1 VGNESLLLSD
11 TSAEEHSLPPAAL
24 ALAALGIVFGDIGTS
39 PLYAFRQCFTS
50 VLHIAPTHDNVLGIV
65 SLILWSLIL
74 IVFVRYIGMVMKVS
88 HDGEGGILALLA
100 FVLPPVRRGVPPK
113 ATWLTFLIILGA
125 GMLFG
130 DGIITP
136 AVSVLSSVE
145 GLEVATAAAKP
156 FVLPVAVAVLAVLF
170 YVQKRGTQRIGN
182 VFGPVM
188 LVWFLTIAA
197 LGVGAIVLHPSVLN
211 AIDPWYIVTF
221 FFHHGV
227 AAIAVFGAIVL
238 CVSGVEALYAD
249 MSHFGRGPIAVSW
262 TFVVFP
268 ALALNYIGQGAL
280 VLRDP
285 NAIVNPFYNLVPPGL
300 LLVVVGIATLA
311 TIIASQ
317 ALISGVFTLTKQAIS
332 LGFIPR
338 MRVVYTSMV
347 HRGQIYVPAV
357 NGLLA
362 VACIALVL
370 SFRSSERLA
379 NAYGLAVAVTMVVTS
394 IAYYVVVKDK
404 LGWSPWKAALT
415 TAPFLLIE
423 CIFVIGSLPKIPEGG
438 WFPLAVS
445 LVVFVIASTW
455 RAGRRRIALS
465 HVEQSEPVEQF
476 LAEIGDR
483 LGRPYHGTA
492 VFLTADPQGVPFVL
506 RHHWARTHSIDERI
520 VLLTIAPTN
529 DPYLREEQRVV
540 VERLSPSLVRVTA
553 YFGFMEKL
561 HIKYIVK
568 ACATSGL
575 HLDDPDTTYY
585 LADPQIVPKDRGLW
599 RAWRRALFVF
609 LRQNSRPV
617 GATLGIPADSQAKL
631 GLEVPM

>member
-1 VGNESLLLSD
+1 LSD
-11 TSAEEHSLPPAAL
+11 ANAERRSLPPAAL

-50 VLHIAPTHDNVLGIV
+50 VLHVAPTHDNVLGIV

-100 FVLPPVRRGVPPK
+100 FVLPPVRRGVPPRG
-113 ATWLTFLIILGA
+113 TWLTFLIILGA

-145 GLEVATAAAKP
+145 GLAVATTAAKP
-156 FVLPVAVAVLAVLF
+156 FVIPVAVAVLAILF
-170 YVQKRGTQRIGN
+170 FVQKRGTQKIGN

-188 LVWFLTIAA
+188 LLWFATIGL
-197 LGVGAIVLHPSVLN
+197 LGLGAIVRDPGVLW
-211 AIDPWYIVTF
+211 AIDPWYIAKF
-221 FFHHGV
+221 FFHHGI

-249 MSHFGRGPIAVSW
+249 MSHFGRGPIAAAW
-262 TFVVFP
+262 TSVVFP

-285 NAIVNPFYNLVPPGL
+285 RAIENPFYNLVPPAI

-338 MRVVYTSMV
+338 VKVVYTSVV

-362 VACIALVL
+362 VACISLVL
-370 SFRSSERLA
+370 AFRSSERLA
-379 NAYGLAVAVTMVVTS
+379 NAYGLAVAGTMVVTS
-394 IAYYVVVKDK
+394 IAYYVVVREK
-404 LGWSPWKAALT
+404 LMWSPLVAALS
-415 TAPFLLIE
+415 TAPFLGIE
-423 CIFVIGSLPKIPEGG
+423 LVFVIGSLPKIPEGG
-438 WFPLAVS
+438 WFPLAIS
-445 LVVFVIASTW
+445 LIVLVIANTW
-455 RAGRRRIALS
+455 RTGRRRIALS
-465 HVEQSEPVEQF
+465 HVEQSEPVEEF
-476 LAEIGDR
+476 LHEVGDR

-492 VFLTADPQGVPFVL
+492 VFLTADHEGVPFVL

-520 VLLTIAPTN
+520 VLLTIVPTN
-529 DPYLREEQRVV
+529 DPYLRDEQRVSV
-540 VERLSPSLVRVTA
+540 DLLSPGLVRVTA
-553 YFGFMEKL
+553 RFGFMEKPD
-561 HIKYIVK
+561 IKSIVK

-575 HLDDPDTTYY
+575 RLDDPDTTYY
-585 LADPQIVPKDRGLW
+585 MADPQIVAKDPKLW
-599 RAWRRALFVF
+599 HAWRRALFVF
-609 LRQNSRPV
+609 LKQNSRPI
-617 GATLGIPADSQAKL
+617 GASLGIPADSQAKL